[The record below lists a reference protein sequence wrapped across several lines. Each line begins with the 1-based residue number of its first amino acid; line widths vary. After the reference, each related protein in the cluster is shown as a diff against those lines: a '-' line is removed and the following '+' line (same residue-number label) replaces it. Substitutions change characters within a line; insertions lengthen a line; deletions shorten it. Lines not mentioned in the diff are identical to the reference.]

1 MKAISAVD
9 KRTGSVAHAGEPL
22 PENRSRDDAAV
33 SPPPERRQAVRELFR
48 NRNFALLWIGQLLSQ
63 IGDQCLIVAA
73 ITLVSTLSNSP
84 LAMLVPALSIA
95 APQIIFGLLGG
106 VIADRIDRKRVMIVS
121 DVSRAL
127 IVLPILLV
135 TSLGRVW
142 ILYLAA
148 AGLALIGVSFYPA
161 RNASLPK
168 IVPSGSLMTANG
180 LIQGSYII
188 ALVVGPVI
196 AGIAVELW
204 QPAAIL
210 FDSAT
215 FFVSAI
221 AIALMRI
228 PGNGR
233 ASAAGD
239 ENGVWDDIKAGLD
252 FIRHSQVLR
261 RVLAVTAVATLGVGA
276 VILLAIP
283 HLKARLG
290 AGGLEYGIAMSV
302 LGLGSVLG
310 GVLVTRFSKR
320 FSMSTLVG
328 AMLILAGAAIVTFA
342 YAPTYIVV
350 LVSVVVIGMCL
361 VVARGTLN
369 ALTQTLAPDEIRG
382 RVQSAVNIIVVSSTA
397 VSEGLSAVIGSLIP
411 VQTVFVAAG
420 IVTALTGFAAVF
432 ALRGAARVVMPA
444 LSEAT

>member
-1 MKAISAVD
+1 
-9 KRTGSVAHAGEPL
+9 
-22 PENRSRDDAAV
+22 
-33 SPPPERRQAVRELFR
+33 
-48 NRNFALLWIGQLLSQ
+48 LLWVGQLLSQ

-73 ITLVSTLSNSP
+73 ITLISDLSSSP
-84 LAMLVPALSIA
+84 FALLVPALSIA

-106 VIADRIDRKRVMIVS
+106 VIADRMDRKRVMVVS

-135 TSLGRVW
+135 TGLGRVW

-148 AGLALIGVSFYPA
+148 AGLALIGVTFYPA

-168 IVPSGSLMTANG
+168 IVPSGSLMAANG

-196 AGIAVELW
+196 AGVAVELW

-228 PGNGR
+228 PGNGHV
-233 ASAAGD
+233 SAAGE
-239 ENGVWDDIKAGLD
+239 ENGVWDDIKAGLN
-252 FIRHSQVLR
+252 FIRYSRVLR

-290 AGGLEYGIAMSV
+290 VGGLEYGIAMSV
-302 LGLGSVLG
+302 LGVGSILG
-310 GVLVTRFSKR
+310 GVLVTRVSRR
-320 FSMSTLVG
+320 FSTSTLVG
-328 AMLILAGAAIVTFA
+328 GMLILAGAAVVAFA
-342 YAPTYIVV
+342 YAPTYVVV
-350 LVSVVVIGMCL
+350 LVSVAVIGMCL
-361 VVARGTLN
+361 VVARG
-369 ALTQTLAPDEIRG
+369 ALDAITQTLAPDEIRG
-382 RVQSAVNIIVVSSTA
+382 RVQSAVNMIVVSSTA
-397 VSEGLSAVIGSLIP
+397 ISEGLSAVIGSLIG

-420 IVTALTGFAAVF
+420 VVTAVTGFVAIF
-432 ALRGAARVVMPA
+432 MLRGAARVVRPV
-444 LSEAT
+444 LSEAA

>member
-1 MKAISAVD
+1 VD
-9 KRTGSVAHAGEPL
+9 KTNGIRVADSEPL
-22 PENRSRDDAAV
+22 PENHSREDAV
-33 SPPPERRQAVRELFR
+33 PSRPPERRQAVRDLFR
-48 NRNFALLWIGQLLSQ
+48 NRNFALLWVGQLLSQ
-63 IGDQCLIVAA
+63 IGDQCLIVAG
-73 ITLVSTLSNSP
+73 ITLISDLSSSP

-95 APQIIFGLLGG
+95 APQIVFGLVGG
-106 VIADRIDRKRVMIVS
+106 VIADRVDRKLVMVVS
-121 DVSRAL
+121 DVLRAL

-135 TSLGRVW
+135 TDLSQIW
-142 ILYLAA
+142 ILYFAA

-168 IVPSGSLMTANG
+168 LVPSGSLMTANG

-196 AGIAVELW
+196 AGVAVELW
-204 QPAAIL
+204 QPSAIL

-215 FFVSAI
+215 FFISAV

-233 ASAAGD
+233 ESTAGE
-239 ENGVWDDIKAGLD
+239 ENGVWDEIKAGLN
-252 FIRHSQVLR
+252 FIRYSQVLR

-283 HLKARLG
+283 HLKERLG
-290 AGGLEYGIAMSV
+290 AGGLEYGIAMSL

-310 GVLVTRFSKR
+310 GVLVTRISQR
-320 FSMSTLVG
+320 FSTSTLVG
-328 AMLILAGAAIVTFA
+328 GMLILAGAAVVAFA
-342 YAPTYIVV
+342 YAPSYIVV

-361 VVARGTLN
+361 VVARGALN
-369 ALTQTLAPDEIRG
+369 AITQTLAPDEIRG
-382 RVQSAVNIIVVSSTA
+382 RVQSTVNIIVVSSTA
-397 VSEGLSAVIGSLIP
+397 ISEGLSAVIGSLIA

-420 IVTALTGFAAVF
+420 IVTAVTGFVAIFV
-432 ALRGAARVVMPA
+432 LRGAARVVRPA
-444 LSEAT
+444 LGEVA